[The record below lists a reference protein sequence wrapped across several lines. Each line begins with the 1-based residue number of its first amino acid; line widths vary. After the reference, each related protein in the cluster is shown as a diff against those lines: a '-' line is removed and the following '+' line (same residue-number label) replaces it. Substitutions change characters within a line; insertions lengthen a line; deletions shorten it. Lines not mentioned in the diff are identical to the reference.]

1 MNDIPGINLLPE
13 SIRGYVLLFPAF
25 FPYLTRAWHA
35 LQTGGGIVGMKN
47 AILFGTNTPADK
59 PSSPTGSAS
68 KLPLIAFLLVLP
80 LATLSTGCQSTPQAV
95 TYQAAA
101 TTSVTV
107 EAALHAYNAFA
118 AAGKTTVEQ
127 NLAVKAAF
135 LKYQAAFAIVCDAGA
150 VYAATGTTNAP
161 AASAALQT
169 AIVNANATISDL
181 VNLVRTFGV
190 KI

>member
-1 MNDIPGINLLPE
+1 MNEIPGINLLPE
-13 SIRGYVLLFPAF
+13 SMRGYALLFIAF

-35 LQTGGGIVGMKN
+35 LREGGGLVGMKN
-47 AILFGTNTPADK
+47 AILFGTNTPSEK
-59 PSSPTGSAS
+59 PASNGSAS
-68 KLPLIAFLLVLP
+68 KLPLILLVALLALP
-80 LATLSTGCQSTPQAV
+80 LGLSTACKSTPQAV

-118 AAGKTTVEQ
+118 KAGKTTVEQ
-127 NLAVKAAF
+127 NQAVKAAF
-135 LKYQAAFAIVCDAGA
+135 LKYQAAFAVVCDAGA
-150 VYAATGTTNAP
+150 IYAATSSTNSP

-169 AIVNANATISDL
+169 AIVNANNTIADL
-181 VNLVRTFGV
+181 INLVRALGV